1 MQIKITDREFD
12 PRANYKKPIEDRA
25 ETDQWFK
32 NLWSLIHNF
41 DYHGFD
47 LSRIERLYAKKNMF
61 AVSAHRANHWFL
73 QKDWFLE
80 EGQETGSKKGI
91 DNGPHINNA
100 ILLQRPAYQDEAMEQ
115 LKRFAQKCPL
125 LYKLANMRP
134 KWGLQFNVD
143 YCDAQG
149 NSFELISFN
158 FSTSE
163 YEAIL
168 KEKTKMESWLT
179 SIDWIESSYKM
190 LDQKSEWTNL
200 DIAQQ
205 NNWKKTFFGLN

>member
-1 MQIKITDREFD
+1 
-12 PRANYKKPIEDRA
+12 
-25 ETDQWFK
+25 
-32 NLWSLIHNF
+32 
-41 DYHGFD
+41 
-47 LSRIERLYAKKNMF
+47 
-61 AVSAHRANHWFL
+61 
-73 QKDWFLE
+73 LE
-80 EGQETGSKKGI
+80 EGQKTGSKKGI

-100 ILLQRPAYQDEAMEQ
+100 ILLQRPAYQDEALEQ

-134 KWGLQFNVD
+134 KWGLQFNID

>member
-1 MQIKITDREFD
+1 
-12 PRANYKKPIEDRA
+12 
-25 ETDQWFK
+25 
-32 NLWSLIHNF
+32 
-41 DYHGFD
+41 
-47 LSRIERLYAKKNMF
+47 
-61 AVSAHRANHWFL
+61 
-73 QKDWFLE
+73 
-80 EGQETGSKKGI
+80 
-91 DNGPHINNA
+91 
-100 ILLQRPAYQDEAMEQ
+100 
-115 LKRFAQKCPL
+115 
-125 LYKLANMRP
+125 MRP
-134 KWGLQFNVD
+134 KWGLQFNID